1 MFTAAFSTTAKTWK
15 QPKGPLTDKW
25 IKKIRYIHTM
35 EYYSSTERDEIGL
48 FVETQMDLENV
59 IQSEVR
65 RRKQILHV
73 TFDLSQK
80 AKKQSNIVY

>member
-1 MFTAAFSTTAKTWK
+1 
-15 QPKGPLTDKW
+15 
-25 IKKIRYIHTM
+25 M
-35 EYYSSTERDEIGL
+35 EYYSATERDETGL

-59 IQSEVR
+59 IQSEVK